1 MFAPLFWISGGSNEP
16 RTTTWVNQHELHI
29 GMISKMNPEIDNGNV
44 QMFSN
49 LFNGASTDVT
59 PSAVDCAAEPT
70 KMTDASKS
78 EVDSEDEVA
87 VEAAEQEATVDV
99 EKSVEAA
106 EVDAVEVEAAE
117 VDGVDVEASVVHPV
131 EPDAV
136 MTAVEEPLQ
145 AGEPSEVAIVEAVEP
160 TATKEESVGAV
171 EHDDHLKADV
181 EALENKVATLE
192 RLTLDVNSIRDSA
205 RAALEAV
212 ETASTKLVDRS
223 AALDDVPSKKEI
235 AKLAVDSSLAFVN
248 ELKLDMRAFLDE
260 RVATSIE
267 AAVEKHAARVT
278 QARIDDLI
286 QRTLVQSHAMTISAA
301 VKEGMKGEY
310 MTEEKLKG
318 MFSEISENTPPLR

>member
-1 MFAPLFWISGGSNEP
+1 
-16 RTTTWVNQHELHI
+16 
-29 GMISKMNPEIDNGNV
+29 MNPEIDNGNV

-59 PSAVDCAAEPT
+59 PSAVDCAVEPT

-78 EVDSEDEVA
+78 EVDSEDEVVGDAEVDA
-87 VEAAEQEATVDV
+87 VEAAEQEPTVDV
-99 EKSVEAA
+99 EKPVEAA

-136 MTAVEEPLQ
+136 TTAVEEPLQ

>member
-1 MFAPLFWISGGSNEP
+1 M
-16 RTTTWVNQHELHI
+16 
-29 GMISKMNPEIDNGNV
+29 
-44 QMFSN
+44 
-49 LFNGASTDVT
+49 
-59 PSAVDCAAEPT
+59 
-70 KMTDASKS
+70 
-78 EVDSEDEVA
+78 
-87 VEAAEQEATVDV
+87 
-99 EKSVEAA
+99 
-106 EVDAVEVEAAE
+106 
-117 VDGVDVEASVVHPV
+117 
-131 EPDAV
+131 
-136 MTAVEEPLQ
+136 
-145 AGEPSEVAIVEAVEP
+145 
-160 TATKEESVGAV
+160 GAV